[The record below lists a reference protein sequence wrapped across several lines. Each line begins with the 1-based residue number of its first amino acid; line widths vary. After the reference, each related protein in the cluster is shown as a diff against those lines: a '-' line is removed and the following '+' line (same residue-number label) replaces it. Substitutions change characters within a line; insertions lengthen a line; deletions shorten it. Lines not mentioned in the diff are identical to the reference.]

1 MRPNLNHYK
10 RLTGP
15 MRYPPSQN
23 ESFAHVRK
31 MIDCEDAFG
40 VETVAAVGDC
50 STGER
55 DDHLPKAIPLD
66 ATRNVLYDF

>member
-23 ESFAHVRK
+23 ESFAHVRR
-31 MIDCEDAFG
+31 MIDCEDAFD

-55 DDHLPKAIPLD
+55 DDH
-66 ATRNVLYDF
+66 